1 MLLCTICSTW
11 ADIWYQ
17 QKTIGI
23 FGCVLLRPG
32 KRQWRYRSD
41 LMEFL
46 IDLRVNTVG
55 PEGRALKRIVAALHF
70 LPRATAIAYKDVGE
84 GREPGAEALPTKRVL
99 HLHASD
105 HAEAICN

>member
-1 MLLCTICSTW
+1 
-11 ADIWYQ
+11 
-17 QKTIGI
+17 
-23 FGCVLLRPG
+23 
-32 KRQWRYRSD
+32 
-41 LMEFL
+41 
-46 IDLRVNTVG
+46 
-55 PEGRALKRIVAALHF
+55 LHF